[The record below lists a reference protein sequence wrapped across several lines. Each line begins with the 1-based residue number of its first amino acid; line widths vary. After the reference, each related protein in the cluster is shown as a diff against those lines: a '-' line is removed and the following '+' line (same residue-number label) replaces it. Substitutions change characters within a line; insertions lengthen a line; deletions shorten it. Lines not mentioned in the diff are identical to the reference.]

1 MERKEAILTVDD
13 SIRKLQLLDARGK
26 VWTQEIFMQ
35 VDDKS
40 VKLADCETKVCR
52 LLLVLIFMK

>member
-26 VWTQEIFMQ
+26 VWTQEIFLQ
-35 VDDKS
+35 VDNKS
-40 VKLADCETKVCR
+40 VKLVDMETKVKIIY
-52 LLLVLIFMK
+52 LFLSSIQ